1 MKKYLLVILVLFGT
15 SLISAQA
22 VGGSF
27 MIGSPQGDFRTN
39 VDRLG
44 YGIQLHG
51 LLFSPDKERPFAI
64 GINAGYLVYGSVSE
78 RRPWVGFPGVYLN
91 LDRTNSIANV
101 HLLFQ
106 ISPFNGDIRPYVEG
120 LFGGAYIFTESSVK
134 NENGDNEIA
143 SSTNFD
149 DFTWSYGGGVGML
162 ICVSRNLGDV
172 QKLFLDLKVRYM
184 FGTEAEYLTEESVV
198 INSNGDTIFRPQRSK
213 TDLLTFHI
221 GVVANFDL

>member
-1 MKKYLLVILVLFGT
+1 MKKHLLFLSILIMT
-15 SLISAQA
+15 SLVSAQS

-27 MIGSPQGDFRTN
+27 MIGSPQGEFRTN

-44 YGIQLHG
+44 FGIQVHG
-51 LLFSPDKERPFAI
+51 LLFSPNQERPFSVGLNI
-64 GINAGYLVYGSVSE
+64 GYLVYGSVNE

-91 LDRTNSIANV
+91 LDRTNSIANM
-101 HLLFQ
+101 HLMFQ
-106 ISPFNGDIRPYVEG
+106 ISPFSGDIRPYVEG

-134 NENGDNEIA
+134 NENGNTTIA

-162 ICVSRNLGDV
+162 ICVGRNLGDV

-184 FGTEAEYLTEESVV
+184 YGTEAEYLTEESVF
-198 INSNGDTIFRPQRSK
+198 INTNGDTIFRPQRSK